1 MITLLPFY
9 RKVAGLI
16 ACMLIGSQLFIPPA
30 RAALVSTAQSF
41 HQTESEATR
50 DRLKAMLSR
59 EDIAQRLIG
68 WGVDPDEARARVDTL
83 NDAELAALSNH
94 LESMPAGGGALE
106 VIIISLLIAFLV
118 LLLTDIAGYT
128 DVFPFVK

>member
-1 MITLLPFY
+1 
-9 RKVAGLI
+9 
-16 ACMLIGSQLFIPPA
+16 
-30 RAALVSTAQSF
+30 
-41 HQTESEATR
+41 
-50 DRLKAMLSR
+50 MLSR

-118 LLLTDIAGYT
+118 LLCTDIAGYT